1 MEYQNVDEAA
11 RRDACERL
19 KMIVKSIKALKIKYY
34 LNFSRISSQ
43 DQETYLRLQKDLDR
57 VAEENDLKNLKVEL
71 MADLSARYDG
81 ASPQLGDS
89 TEKGDEPNNNDQLLK
104 ACYGAIDAQKEAISK
119 GRIAQAIRCQEQ
131 LKRYKQGLD
140 SDICNEV
147 TRYKREKFA
156 ELGNSREVLE
166 EKVRSWEKKMKGMYK
181 IKHVERRS
189 NAVNKITGM
198 PNREPEKDEY
208 MIGN

>member
-11 RRDACERL
+11 RREACERL

-81 ASPQLGDS
+81 TGQQPGDS
-89 TEKGDEPNNNDQLLK
+89 TEKGDEPNNDQLLK
-104 ACYGAIDAQKEAISK
+104 ACSGAIDAQKEAISK

-166 EKVRSWEKKMKGMYK
+166 KKIKSWENKMKGMYQ
-181 IKHVERRS
+181 IKHVEKRS
-189 NAVNKITGM
+189 YAVNKISGM
-198 PNREPEKDEY
+198 PDREPEKEEN
-208 MIGN
+208 MIGK

>member
-11 RRDACERL
+11 RREACERL

-81 ASPQLGDS
+81 TGQQPGDS
-89 TEKGDEPNNNDQLLK
+89 TEKGDKPNNDQLLK

-166 EKVRSWEKKMKGMYK
+166 EKIKSWENKMKGMYQ
-181 IKHVERRS
+181 IKHVEKRS
-189 NAVNKITGM
+189 YAVNKISGM
-198 PNREPEKDEY
+198 PDREPEKEEN
-208 MIGN
+208 MIGK